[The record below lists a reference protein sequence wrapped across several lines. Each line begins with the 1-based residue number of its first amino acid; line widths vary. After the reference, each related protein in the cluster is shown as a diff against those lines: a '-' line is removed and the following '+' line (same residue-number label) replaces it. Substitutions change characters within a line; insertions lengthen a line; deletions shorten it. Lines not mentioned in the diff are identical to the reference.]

1 MWLEYLNTKCDKRTK
16 ELICNE
22 HREVVLFPF
31 SLQSSYAT
39 SSISN
44 LTLNTKDN
52 ILISI
57 LLTAAKIYLQK
68 KLQSKS
74 AFELIDW
81 QTRIQAIK
89 LLSSVVKI
97 WLSKIFTNFM
107 DTSHLLY
114 QQRKLKS

>member
-1 MWLEYLNTKCDKRTK
+1 MWLEYLNTKCDKRAK
-16 ELICNE
+16 KLICNK
-22 HREVVLFPF
+22 HREVVPFPF

-57 LLTAAKIYLQK
+57 SLIVAKPYLQK

-74 AFELIDW
+74 AFKLID
-81 QTRIQAIK
+81 
-89 LLSSVVKI
+89 
-97 WLSKIFTNFM
+97 
-107 DTSHLLY
+107 
-114 QQRKLKS
+114 